1 MHSRFLDSF
10 SVGDVFVT
18 RAATFTESE
27 MVDFALKYD
36 PQPMH
41 IDAHG
46 AAAGPFGGL
55 IASGFHTLS
64 LSFRLWADLGLFAT
78 TNIVG
83 PGLDDVRWQKP
94 VRPGDTVRSHCTV
107 TEVAPSR
114 SKPDRGILK
123 VAFDVRNQHDETV
136 LTYTIIAMLRRDTGT
151 EG

>member
-10 SVGDVFVT
+10 AVGDVFVT

-27 MVDFALKYD
+27 IVDFALKYD

-41 IDAHG
+41 IDAHS

-64 LSFRLWADLGLFAT
+64 LSFRLWADLGLFAS
-78 TNIVG
+78 TNIAG
-83 PGLDDVRWQKP
+83 PGLDDVRWEKP
-94 VRPGDTVRSHCTV
+94 IYPGDTIRSHCTV
-107 TEVAPSR
+107 AEVAPSR

-123 VAFDVRNQHDETV
+123 VAFDVRNQRDDTV
-136 LTYTIIAMLRRDTGT
+136 LTYTIIAMLRRDPEHKG
-151 EG
+151 